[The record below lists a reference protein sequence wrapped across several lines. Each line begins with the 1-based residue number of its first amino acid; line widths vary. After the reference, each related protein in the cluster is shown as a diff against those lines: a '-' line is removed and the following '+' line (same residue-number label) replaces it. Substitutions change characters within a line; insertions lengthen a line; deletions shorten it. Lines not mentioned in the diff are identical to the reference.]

1 MRSRN
6 GNRSFSRTV
15 SVTLLFLFHSLA
27 LQAGEYLISYR
38 YIVENAILY
47 NETLEVSHAMQKC
60 KGRAYNPI
68 IFPTNDTKDLRKI
81 LSENREDFV
90 DYIHRLGLNL
100 EHSEQTTNFQNYS
113 RTILTLKTQCFKVDF
128 NDTFV
133 KISPLK

>member
-15 SVTLLFLFHSLA
+15 SITLFFLFHSLA
-27 LQAGEYLISYR
+27 LHASEYLISYR
-38 YIVENAILY
+38 YLVENAILY

-60 KGRAYNPI
+60 KGKPYNPI
-68 IFPTNDTKDLRKI
+68 IFPTNNEKKLKKI

-90 DYIHRLGLNL
+90 DYIHKLGLNL
-100 EHSEQTTNFQNYS
+100 EYSEQTTNFQNYS